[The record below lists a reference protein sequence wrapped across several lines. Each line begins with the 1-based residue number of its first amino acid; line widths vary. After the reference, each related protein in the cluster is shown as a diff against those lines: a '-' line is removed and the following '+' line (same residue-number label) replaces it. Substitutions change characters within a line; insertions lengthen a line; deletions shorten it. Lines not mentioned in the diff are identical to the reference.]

1 MAKPRA
7 LILDLDGT
15 LLSDEG
21 EIHPH
26 TRKSL
31 HRISKSGVRVMV
43 ATGRSEQSAAPAVDD
58 LGIPLPAVI
67 YNGAA
72 IWCPKNRTVIRERLI
87 DSEHL
92 DVILDFAHQEDLMP
106 VVMCADTKRA
116 FTARPQVLKFPLHDM
131 KNIEV
136 VSESDLRLDRP
147 IRLSVFSERHE
158 NAAEFAEEIKKLHV
172 ADSYMTWFPLNLL
185 PELRNSPL
193 KVVDIQPAC
202 EGKKE
207 ALNYLE
213 QEEEILPEEV
223 VAIGDAPNDIP
234 MVTEAGLGI
243 AMGNAMSE
251 LKGVADKIIGTN
263 DTGTIGEL
271 VDELWPEVD

>member
-1 MAKPRA
+1 
-7 LILDLDGT
+7 
-15 LLSDEG
+15 
-21 EIHPH
+21 
-26 TRKSL
+26 
-31 HRISKSGVRVMV
+31 
-43 ATGRSEQSAAPAVDD
+43 
-58 LGIPLPAVI
+58 
-67 YNGAA
+67 
-72 IWCPKNRTVIRERLI
+72 
-87 DSEHL
+87 
-92 DVILDFAHQEDLMP
+92 MP

-136 VSESDLRLDRP
+136 VNESDLRLDRP

-158 NAAEFAEEIKKLHV
+158 NAAEFAEEIKKLHD

-213 QEEEILPEEV
+213 QEEEIFPEEV

-251 LKGVADKIIGTN
+251 LKGVADRIIGTN

-271 VDELWPEVD
+271 VDELWPEAD